1 MNSIKEIPLIF
12 LVLILLLVQFYIFVD
27 RRPFTDEGSYC
38 TIAQAISQK
47 MVLYRDVYNEK
58 APIPYFLLAPFIN
71 LNQNPILILRIIS
84 AISFGLATLILY
96 HLLKLNGL
104 SKLKAFAITIYFII
118 TAPLFQ
124 SFNYTS
130 EILALPLILFIIWQ
144 LSLNRMSKMNILC
157 GFLTITLFFIKQP
170 FILFILV
177 ISIFAL
183 FSYSV
188 RRQFFKGM
196 FVGLIVIVA
205 ALLISGSLIPFVENM
220 EFLLTRYRSRSY
232 FRLPYPN
239 EYYQFILLCLLSGF
253 MLYNFFKKNLSF
265 VQVLL
270 LLSLLPQGLV
280 RMDAFKMLPFLTV
293 LVLVLSRESIM
304 DSIKKFYIVLLFLS
318 IISVFFYRDILSQRY
333 DNLKIVSTYVESK
346 ASEKESIWVG
356 PHEANIYCLSHR
368 RPSSKY
374 FFFLPWIDRPE
385 VILVIINDI
394 VKNDPPRC
402 IVDVSRFNNASEEN
416 LTSLIPEFSEI
427 LKDYKDVS
435 EIGGAVIYCKE

>member
-1 MNSIKEIPLIF
+1 MNSTKEIPLIF

-58 APIPYFLLAPFIN
+58 APIPYFLLAPIIN

-104 SKLKAFAITIYFII
+104 SKLKAFAITVYFII

-205 ALLISGSLIPFVENM
+205 ALLISGSLIPFGENM
-220 EFLLTRYRSRSY
+220 EFLLTRYRSGSY

-239 EYYQFILLCLLSGF
+239 EYYQFILLCLLSVF

-280 RMDAFKMLPFLTV
+280 RMDAFKLLPFFTILI
-293 LVLVLSRESIM
+293 LIISRESVIEGV
-304 DSIKKFYIVLLFLS
+304 KNFYIVMVILS
-318 IISVFFYRDILSQRY
+318 ILSIYFYRDIVAQRY
-333 DNLKIVSTYVESK
+333 DNLSLISSYIQSRTDERD
-346 ASEKESIWVG
+346 SIWVG

-385 VILVIINDI
+385 VILRIVDDI
-394 VKNDPPRC
+394 TQNDPPRC
-402 IVDVSRFNNASEEN
+402 IVDVSRFNNATDHS

-427 LKDYKDVS
+427 LKDYKDMS

>member
-1 MNSIKEIPLIF
+1 MNSTKEIPLIF

-104 SKLKAFAITIYFII
+104 SKLKAFAITVYFII

-157 GFLTITLFFIKQP
+157 GFLTITLFFYKANRL
-170 FILFILV
+170 FLFILV

-188 RRQFFKGM
+188 RRAVLQGDVCRFDCYSRCSTHLRFTHSIWGEYGVSSDQVQEWELFQTSLPERILSVYSAVFIVCIYVIQFFQEE
-196 FVGLIVIVA
+196 
-205 ALLISGSLIPFVENM
+205 S
-220 EFLLTRYRSRSY
+220 
-232 FRLPYPN
+232 
-239 EYYQFILLCLLSGF
+239 LLCAGLASAESSTSGACENGC
-253 MLYNFFKKNLSF
+253 LQTPPILH
-265 VQVLL
+265 
-270 LLSLLPQGLV
+270 
-280 RMDAFKMLPFLTV
+280 
-293 LVLVLSRESIM
+293 
-304 DSIKKFYIVLLFLS
+304 DSHSDNIKGISHRGSKKFS
-318 IISVFFYRDILSQRY
+318 I
-333 DNLKIVSTYVESK
+333 
-346 ASEKESIWVG
+346 
-356 PHEANIYCLSHR
+356 
-368 RPSSKY
+368 
-374 FFFLPWIDRPE
+374 
-385 VILVIINDI
+385 
-394 VKNDPPRC
+394 
-402 IVDVSRFNNASEEN
+402 
-416 LTSLIPEFSEI
+416 
-427 LKDYKDVS
+427 
-435 EIGGAVIYCKE
+435 